1 MYDHPE
7 YLALLANVKANP
19 SDDLP
24 RLVMADWLDEH
35 SEEAR
40 AELIRVQC
48 EMKRG
53 DCPTCKGEGSVL
65 VWAQYDPLGA
75 DVYPNGYI
83 EPCPRCGEKGTL
95 EERNEQ
101 LLEENAWRWADVPMG
116 VDLGWERGFVT
127 QVICTRTQWLGGEC
141 GWCRGQGELWDGG
154 WDERE
159 TRIVQPEEMTPCPQ
173 CGGAGQTAGIGRTLV
188 RNHTV
193 DWVYLSDLHY
203 DDFIICWM
211 GVKIPDQF
219 RVSPELNQTF
229 VGETSVLEHSLQHF
243 NESRKKAR
251 AAISAALIR
260 KAAESTE

>member
-7 YLALLANVKANP
+7 YLALLAAVKAQP

-35 SEEAR
+35 GEEAR
-40 AELIRVQC
+40 AEFIRVQC

-53 DCPTCKGEGSVL
+53 DCPKCKGEGSIV
-65 VWAQYDPLGA
+65 VWAQYDPVGA
-75 DVYPNGYI
+75 DIPPNGYI

-101 LLEENAWRWADVPMG
+101 LLSDHAWQWADVPTG
-116 VDLGWERGFVT
+116 VELGWERGFVV
-127 QVICTRTQWLGGEC
+127 QVICTKLQWLGGEC
-141 GWCRGQGELWDGG
+141 GR
-154 WDERE
+154 
-159 TRIVQPEEMTPCPQ
+159 
-173 CGGAGQTAGIGRTLV
+173 CGGSGSDPSGDAEWNVGPCTECHGSCRVAGIGRALV
-188 RNHTV
+188 RDHMV
-193 DWVYLSDLHY
+193 DWVYLNDLRHE
-203 DDFIICWM
+203 DFIICWI
-211 GVKIPDQF
+211 GVQIPGQF

-229 VGETSVLEHSLQHF
+229 VGKNYDEG
-243 NESRKKAR
+243 RKLAR